1 MKRALVIGLLIVLA
15 AAAAGGGYLA
25 YTRYTAKPV
34 VAQESTVQTGTVT
47 RGDIV
52 ITADGTGNILPG
64 DERAVSFQV
73 SGVLVEVNIEVG
85 DVVHKG
91 DMLAKIDT
99 LDLDNSVREATY
111 ELEQAR
117 LNLDQIKRDI
127 EAGTDVENAKKNL
140 EIARLGLVSAQG
152 SYASTLLSADVSA
165 DVREAKAY
173 ADYWQSDLGDK
184 WLRLN
189 ENPDS
194 EKRQLEYERAG
205 AQAEKAT
212 NNWKKIEQD
221 AQNKK
226 ISAWRSV
233 VSAQQ
238 AYLSAQASY
247 SETLSNDPL
256 REAELAVFQK
266 EVALTKAQTQ
276 LSYATLTAPID
287 GTVTE
292 VTGNVGENVGSGTF
306 ATLID
311 LNTPMVRFWV
321 EESDLNK
328 VIVGNTIN
336 TEFEALPDETITGT
350 ITRVD
355 PELTTVGN
363 TSAVQAWAILHNN
376 SKATLLSGMTAEV
389 EVIAAETRDALLVPV
404 EALRKITTDQYGV
417 FVSKDDESLE
427 LRLVTV
433 GLQDLVDAEILSGL
447 QEGETVTLATTD
459 SFQQA
464 QSSNGLQ
471 MMGEGM
477 PGGGGFIMMG
487 GGPPGGMP

>member
-1 MKRALVIGLLIVLA
+1 MKRAITIGLLVVLA

-25 YTRYTAKPV
+25 YTRYTAKPA
-34 VAQESTVQTGTVT
+34 VAQESTTQTDTVT

-52 ITADGTGNILPG
+52 ITADGTGNVLPAA
-64 DERAVSFQV
+64 ERAVGFQV
-73 SGVLVEVNIEVG
+73 SGVLVEVNIKVG
-85 DVVHKG
+85 DQVHKG
-91 DMLAKIDT
+91 DVLAKVDT
-99 LDLDNSVREATY
+99 VDLDNTVREATY

-117 LNLDQIKRDI
+117 LNLDQIKRDV

-152 SYASTLLSADVSA
+152 SYASTLLSSDVSS

-173 ADYWQSDLGDK
+173 ADFWQSDLGDK
-184 WLRLN
+184 WLRLD
-189 ENPDS
+189 ENPNS
-194 EKRQLEYERAG
+194 EQRRLEYERAG

-226 ISAWRSV
+226 VSAWRSV

-256 REAELAVFQK
+256 RAAELTVFQK
-266 EVALTKAQTQ
+266 EVALTKAQVQ

-287 GTVTE
+287 GTVTAVNGE
-292 VTGNVGENVGSGTF
+292 VGENVGSGTF

-321 EESDLNK
+321 EEADMGK

-336 TEFEALPDETITGT
+336 ATFEALPDETITGT
-350 ITRVD
+350 ITSVE
-355 PELTTVGN
+355 PVLVTVGN
-363 TSAVQAWAILHNN
+363 TSAVQAWAALHNT
-376 SKATLLSGMTAEV
+376 SKSTLLSGMTAEV
-389 EVIAAETRDALLVPV
+389 EVIAAEARNALIVPV
-404 EALRKITTDQYGV
+404 EALREITTGQYGV
-417 FVSKDDESLE
+417 FVSKDDGNLE
-427 LRLVTV
+427 LRIVTV
-433 GLQDLVDAEILSGL
+433 GLKDLVSAEILSGL

-459 SFQQA
+459 SSQQA
-464 QSSNGLQ
+464 TQSQTMNRDAG
-471 MMGEGM
+471 GEM
-477 PGGGGFIMMG
+477 FFV
-487 GGPPGGMP
+487 GPPGGMP